1 MIELPDDELDKL
13 FRKSSEEF
21 DPTYEPQDWDALSK
35 RLDQEDGKRPA
46 GWWWKWVPL
55 GLLLLFI
62 PAGLMMYYSSD
73 KLVADRNKKAVSSTI
88 IQAEEAK
95 RKADITERSNGQTAE
110 NKIVNEETKPAGET
124 EKLNDKNQMAQKSEN
139 PVSPPFEKNEVNKST
154 KTLPRSRS
162 KAGGVYLEPNRSKRE
177 GGYGAI
183 SFQENNQ
190 KRNSSVTE
198 IIKTDELALVRPSK
212 TEFTKVKLEKSET
225 EVPDFY
231 QSERVENGIVKARI
245 QEENRVTLS
254 VVPLEHSLY
263 NSKLNLPLPEIPEQE
278 PAEIEQAGKQRD
290 LSPKLAIRL
299 GYSPDLS
306 TVGFKNYS
314 KPGKAASLLVEY
326 AVLRKLYIQTGIIGS
341 IKEYRANAGE
351 YELKKYV
358 TDIATPSTIDGICNM
373 IEIPLGVRYDFTQTA
388 RSRFF
393 AGTGFS
399 SFYLKKEKYTY
410 NYIKHVPKSK
420 YNWEGTNTG
429 LALFSHLNLSAG
441 YEYRISN
448 KFSLLAEP
456 YLKVPLKGIGY
467 GKVNLM
473 TTGMWLSVRYT
484 PVFK

>member
-1 MIELPDDELDKL
+1 MTELPDDELDKL

-21 DPTYEPQDWDALSK
+21 DPTYEPEDWDALSK
-35 RLDQEDGKRPA
+35 RLDQADGKKPA

-55 GLLLLFI
+55 GLLVFFI
-62 PAGLMMYYSSD
+62 PAGLMMYYGTDKSVPDKNNKVVSMSTVESD
-73 KLVADRNKKAVSSTI
+73 KEKSQVNIKELSSSISENQSVANKSISIPETKALNSKEETAGKSKNQET
-88 IQAEEAK
+88 QLFEKAE
-95 RKADITERSNGQTAE
+95 I
-110 NKIVNEETKPAGET
+110 NKIA
-124 EKLNDKNQMAQKSEN
+124 
-139 PVSPPFEKNEVNKST
+139 

-183 SFQENNQ
+183 SLNENEVKQ
-190 KRNSSVTE
+190 RPLSSISKKKIVE
-198 IIKTDELALVRPSK
+198 ILQSGEKPGTTDFSK
-212 TEFTKVKLEKSET
+212 AGQNVLENESNN
-225 EVPDFY
+225 VA
-231 QSERVENGIVKARI
+231 V
-245 QEENRVTLS
+245 QEEGRLSLS
-254 VVPLEHSLY
+254 VVPLDHSPF
-263 NSKLNLPLPEIPEQE
+263 NAKSEIQLPEIEQQ
-278 PAEIEQAGKQRD
+278 EQKAAAQENRQRD
-290 LSPKLAIRL
+290 LSPKMAVRF

-314 KPGKAASLLVEY
+314 KPGKAVSLLVEY
-326 AVLRKLYIQTGIIGS
+326 AVLRKLYIQTGVIGS

-358 TDIATPSTIDGICNM
+358 TDIATPSTVDGICNM
-373 IEIPLGVRYDFTQTA
+373 IEIPLGVRYDFTQTD
-388 RSRFF
+388 RSRWF
-393 AGTGFS
+393 AGTGLS
-399 SFYLKKEKYTY
+399 SYYLKKEKYTY
-410 NYIKHVPKSK
+410 NYKTYVHGAK
-420 YNWEGTNTG
+420 YNWEDNNTG

-448 KFSLLAEP
+448 KLSLLAEP

>member
-21 DPTYEPQDWDALSK
+21 DPTYEPEDWDALSK
-35 RLDQEDGKRPA
+35 RLDQADGKKPA

-55 GLLLLFI
+55 GLLVFFI
-62 PAGLMMYYSSD
+62 PAALMMYYGADKSVSD
-73 KLVADRNKKAVSSTI
+73 KNKKVISVSKIKTDKEKQKVEVKELNISNSENQSVINKNTSVS
-88 IQAEEAK
+88 EAK
-95 RKADITERSNGQTAE
+95 AQHNKEQTARKSE
-110 NKIVNEETKPAGET
+110 YPETQLFEKEKINKIV
-124 EKLNDKNQMAQKSEN
+124 
-139 PVSPPFEKNEVNKST
+139 

-162 KAGGVYLEPNRSKRE
+162 KAGGVYLEPNRSKRG

-183 SFQENNQ
+183 SLYENEVKQRPLNNISKKQVVEKQSGEKPEATDFSKAGQNVSGNEINNVAAQE
-190 KRNSSVTE
+190 KGRLS
-198 IIKTDELALVRPSK
+198 
-212 TEFTKVKLEKSET
+212 
-225 EVPDFY
+225 
-231 QSERVENGIVKARI
+231 
-245 QEENRVTLS
+245 LS
-254 VVPLEHSLY
+254 VVSLDH
-263 NSKLNLPLPEIPEQE
+263 LPFTAKSEIQLPEIEQQ
-278 PAEIEQAGKQRD
+278 EQKAAAQENRQRD
-290 LSPKLAIRL
+290 LSPKLAVRF

-314 KPGKAASLLVEY
+314 KPGKAVSLLVEY
-326 AVLRKLYIQTGIIGS
+326 AVLRKLYIQTGVIGS

-373 IEIPLGVRYDFTQTA
+373 IEIPLGVRYDFTQTD
-388 RSRFF
+388 RSRWF
-393 AGTGFS
+393 AGTGLS
-399 SFYLKKEKYTY
+399 SYYLKKEKYTY
-410 NYIKHVPKSK
+410 NYVKHVPGSK
-420 YNWEGTNTG
+420 YNWQGENTG

-448 KFSLLAEP
+448 KLSLLAEP

>member
-21 DPTYEPQDWDALSK
+21 DPTYEPEDWDALSK
-35 RLDQEDGKRPA
+35 RLDQADGKKPA

-55 GLLLLFI
+55 GLLVFFI
-62 PAGLMMYYSSD
+62 PAALMMYYGADKSVSD
-73 KLVADRNKKAVSSTI
+73 KNKKVISVSKIKTDKEKQKVEVKELNISN
-88 IQAEEAK
+88 AENQSVINK
-95 RKADITERSNGQTAE
+95 NTSFPKIKAQHNKEQTARKFE
-110 NKIVNEETKPAGET
+110 YPETQLFEKEQINKIA
-124 EKLNDKNQMAQKSEN
+124 
-139 PVSPPFEKNEVNKST
+139 

-162 KAGGVYLEPNRSKRE
+162 KAGGVYLEPNRSKRG

-183 SFQENNQ
+183 SLYENEVKQRPFNNISKNQVVEKQSGEKPEATDFSKAGQNVSGNEINNVAAQE
-190 KRNSSVTE
+190 KGRLSFSV
-198 IIKTDELALVRPSK
+198 IPLDHLP
-212 TEFTKVKLEKSET
+212 FTAKSE
-225 EVPDFY
+225 
-231 QSERVENGIVKARI
+231 I
-245 QEENRVTLS
+245 Q
-254 VVPLEHSLY
+254 
-263 NSKLNLPLPEIPEQE
+263 LPEIEQQ
-278 PAEIEQAGKQRD
+278 EQKAAAQENRQRD
-290 LSPKLAIRL
+290 LSPKMAVRF

-314 KPGKAASLLVEY
+314 KPGKAVSLLVEY
-326 AVLRKLYIQTGIIGS
+326 AVLRKLYIQTGVIGS

-373 IEIPLGVRYDFTQTA
+373 IEIPLGVRYDFTQTD
-388 RSRFF
+388 RSRWF

-399 SFYLKKEKYTY
+399 SYYLKKEKYTY
-410 NYIKHVPKSK
+410 NYVKHVPGSK
-420 YNWEGTNTG
+420 YNWQGENTG

-448 KFSLLAEP
+448 KLSLLAEP